1 MNRKKFLQLTSLA
14 SASLLVP
21 RFLYG
26 LNDGRLF
33 SESNQKKKLV
43 VIQLS
48 GGNDGLNTFIPYS
61 NDIYYESRMGLSY
74 PKSELIL
81 LDDSIGLNP
90 NMKAFESIFKDGE
103 CCIINQVGYPNPD
116 RSHFRSMDIWNTA
129 SGSDQYFNTGW
140 LGRYLDAYCVNEDKA
155 HVAVE
160 IDDLLSLALK
170 GEKVKGLAMRNPE
183 KLFTAIKDPYLD
195 ALINVPLEESSD
207 AADYMYKTL
216 RETSHSAG
224 YIHKYSKIYKSNE
237 SYPDHD
243 MGKRLQIIGELIC
256 SGCESQIY
264 YVSITGF
271 DTHANQKPAQ
281 GRLLGILSE
290 CLKSFSNDLKR
301 NNKFD
306 ETLILCFSEF
316 GRRVD
321 QNASQG
327 TDHGA
332 ANNVILVGGGLK
344 KKGFFND
351 PPKLNNLLN
360 GDLSYELD
368 FRSIYATILDKWLGA
383 DADKVIGKKF
393 QQLDFI

>member
-26 LNDGRLF
+26 LNNGRLF
-33 SESNQKKKLV
+33 SESNQQKKLV

-61 NDIYYESRMGLSY
+61 NDLYYESRMGLSY
-74 PKSELIL
+74 PKSEIIL

-140 LGRYLDAYCVNEDKA
+140 LGRYLDAYCINEDKA

-195 ALINVPLEESSD
+195 ALINVPFDESSD